1 MSGTFANANT
11 LTTHTGTVKGFN
23 SSTNVL
29 DTTFENVI
37 RVTQEQEGT
46 FQETLELEDGT
57 FDSNNLDARISLED
71 IQDFDDGENI
81 ILDGTD
87 IVTPPGLFEKKFV
100 RVVQNSSGNNVYQ
113 IDGVQQPFLTLKE
126 GDTYYFD
133 LSHSSLYKE
142 DASNRH
148 IFRFSTTSDG
158 THGGGVEYTDGVTKS
173 ESYIATGTTGAYIQI
188 KVAVGCSISTI
199 LLLHKSFWYGW

>member
-57 FDSNNLDARISLED
+57 FDSSNLDARISLED

-87 IVTPPGLFEKKFV
+87 IVTPPALFEKKFV
-100 RVVQNSSGNNVYQ
+100 DRICFLQKYSKQ
-113 IDGVQQPFLTLKE
+113 HEQQP
-126 GDTYYFD
+126 
-133 LSHSSLYKE
+133 
-142 DASNRH
+142 
-148 IFRFSTTSDG
+148 
-158 THGGGVEYTDGVTKS
+158 
-173 ESYIATGTTGAYIQI
+173 ES
-188 KVAVGCSISTI
+188 
-199 LLLHKSFWYGW
+199 LLLYWSFY

>member
-87 IVTPPGLFEKKFV
+87 IVTPPSYLKKIV
-100 RVVQNSSGNNVYQ
+100 KVIQNSSGKNVYQ
-113 IDGVQQPFLTLKE
+113 IDGVQQPFLL
-126 GDTYYFD
+126 
-133 LSHSSLYKE
+133 
-142 DASNRH
+142 
-148 IFRFSTTSDG
+148 
-158 THGGGVEYTDGVTKS
+158 
-173 ESYIATGTTGAYIQI
+173 
-188 KVAVGCSISTI
+188 
-199 LLLHKSFWYGW
+199 